1 MKFGIREIIFLIILI
16 AMPLSSYHFVFRP
29 QNAEINEARKEI
41 EHKELMLEQLAAA
54 TNKTADLKQANDDIA
69 AGISTIESRLPTN
82 KEVEVIL
89 QQVAALAVESQLEL
103 PEFKTG
109 KQAPAAGYY
118 EQPLEMEIT
127 GDFDDFY
134 TFLLRL
140 EQLDRITRIPEMEI
154 KRTKKD
160 NGSMQAHFTLSIY
173 FEPSDQ
179 EKVG

>member
-1 MKFGIREIIFLIILI
+1 MKFGIREIIFLVILI
-16 AMPLSSYHFVFRP
+16 AMPVSSYWFVFRP
-29 QNAEINEARKEI
+29 QNEEIAEARKEI

-54 TNKTADLKQANDDIA
+54 TGKTADLQQVNDDIS
-69 AGISTIESRLPTN
+69 AGIETIESRLPTN

-89 QQVAALAVESQLEL
+89 QQVASLATESRLAL

-109 KQAPAAGYY
+109 KPAPAAGYH

-140 EQLDRITRIPEMEI
+140 EQLDRITRVPELEI

-160 NGSMQAHFTLSIY
+160 NGSMEAKFTLSIY
-173 FEPSDQ
+173 FEPSEE
-179 EKVG
+179 EKV